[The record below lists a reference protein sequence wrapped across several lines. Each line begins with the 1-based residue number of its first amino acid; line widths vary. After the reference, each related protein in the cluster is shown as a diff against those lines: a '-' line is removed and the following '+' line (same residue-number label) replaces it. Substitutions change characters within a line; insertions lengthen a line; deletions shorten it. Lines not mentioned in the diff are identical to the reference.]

1 MATIEDD
8 NTHTSFKKKWI
19 CLQEYLYIYRVNH
32 QREMCYDTYLF
43 IGIQQAF
50 LSITIP
56 EFQVSSTKQCV
67 TVTILKILKKPVGS
81 CMLHHWGW
89 WWLSCLKRHS
99 LHKFTND
106 KERCGPIQCLTCWH
120 VSQLCG
126 RYRIFSLARLWGD
139 FPGFPGDAGYL

>member
-8 NTHTSFKKKWI
+8 NTHTSFKKNESVSKNT
-19 CLQEYLYIYRVNH
+19 CIYRVNH

-67 TVTILKILKKPVGS
+67 TVTILKILKKPVVPACFITGG
-81 CMLHHWGW
+81 WGVGVVVV
-89 WWLSCLKRHS
+89 LS
-99 LHKFTND
+99 
-106 KERCGPIQCLTCWH
+106 
-120 VSQLCG
+120 
-126 RYRIFSLARLWGD
+126 
-139 FPGFPGDAGYL
+139 

>member
-8 NTHTSFKKKWI
+8 NTHTSFKKNESVSKNT
-19 CLQEYLYIYRVNH
+19 CIYRVNH